1 MTHRLLSHP
10 ITLALAA
17 ILAVAAPA
25 HAQRPASWFVPD
37 VVGQFNALTQRADPL
52 GFHIA
57 DSPDPSTCKHYQGLA
72 RIEGPDGTPYLIVTK
87 SGNTPDV
94 IPGPD
99 DPICDDS
106 PGETGDGIFIVVRM
120 GSRNT
125 DGERF
130 RSNRQTKGAGVNITP
145 PDPRDRVATW
155 FRFQNGI
162 GFPHYGHPGGMQTA
176 GHMLA
181 LAVEHRYES
190 NLPKT
195 VVLFINMTDPIN
207 PEIRSRFSL
216 ENEMGEKAGLVALTQ
231 LADGHYLMTVAG
243 GSNDTLA
250 FYRST
255 ITDLT
260 SDGLS
265 WVHLDSWYAD
275 TRVQIDP
282 RDTDVC
288 LPGSTLWNGFC
299 LSPDELYMGANWP
312 TTGASRNGN
321 PHQTLQ
327 FIREGSINGSLFL
340 AGARG
345 RILGDDFIDLYRVEC
360 DTPLCLPGEQVRLKH
375 ASTRHMISNPSFGG
389 ERLANLAAASTF
401 YVSPSQ
407 ELLFYATEHDNDGP
421 SATVK
426 AAEWRHKDM
435 VRPGSPTLQAT
446 LTVNNPIEVDEGSVG
461 TVSADA
467 KPPVTRAWMQ
477 LFENPQYDG
486 RYVVVNYDD
495 YVLDDYNVLYAFEWP
510 FGWHQRAQSWRWYAP
525 LFCNAQ
531 AIADD
536 IFNENDVPFL
546 RTLAGTGATF
556 GHPNLANVNDDSG
569 TIDMDRRTSGVDFLE
584 SCDSYYH
591 TPFTVRW
598 DRDNN
603 GSFETAGPSF
613 SFDATAIDGPASFT
627 MKVNATHPVGTPVG
641 GNDLNATAS
650 VSVRNVAPAIAG
662 FQVKN
667 SAGQRIGVDV
677 PFALVRTPL
686 TVSASFTDPGRA
698 DHQTAQ
704 MNWADGIV
712 ENQAAFTSF
721 SDAFDGAIGKVAHSH
736 RYALGG
742 QYPLALSVTDDDGGA
757 DIESATVRVV
767 TPEEALAEILKLL
780 DDAIAASSDNAVRAA
795 LEKARVALV
804 GHGTA
809 VDGALRMLAENRPD
823 AAAGFVGQAIN
834 WAQSARARG
843 ANVDLA
849 VVLMQQVYQSL
860 VAAWP

>member
-1 MTHRLLSHP
+1 VIHRFLSHP
-10 ITLALAA
+10 ITFTLIA
-17 ILAVAAPA
+17 IVCAAAPA

-52 GFHIA
+52 GFHIG
-57 DSPDPSTCKHYQGLA
+57 DSPNPSTCKHYQGLA
-72 RIEGPDGTPYLIVTK
+72 RIEGPDGTPYLIVTR

-94 IPGPD
+94 PGPD

-106 PGETGDGIFIVVRM
+106 PGETGDGSFVVVRM

-145 PDPRDRVATW
+145 PDPRDQVATW

-181 LAVEHRYES
+181 LAVEHRYEPD
-190 NLPKT
+190 LPKT
-195 VVLFINMTDPIN
+195 VVLFINMRDPIN
-207 PEIRSRFSL
+207 PEIRSRFSV
-216 ENEMGEKAGLVALTQ
+216 ENELGEKAGLVALTQ
-231 LADGHYLMTVAG
+231 LADGHYLMALAG
-243 GSNDTLA
+243 GSNDTLV

-255 ITDLT
+255 ITDLE
-260 SDGLS
+260 SENLS
-265 WVHLDSWYAD
+265 WVPLDSWYAD
-275 TRVQIDP
+275 TLIHTDP
-282 RDTDVC
+282 EDPEPC
-288 LPGSTLWNGFC
+288 LPGSVLLGNFC
-299 LSPDELYMGANWP
+299 LSPDEAYMGANWP
-312 TTGASRNGN
+312 TTGGGNGN

-327 FIREGSINGSLFL
+327 FIREGTINGSLFL

-345 RILGDDFIDLYRVEC
+345 RIFGDDFIDLYRVEC
-360 DTPLCLPGEQVRLKH
+360 DTPLCLLGEQVRLKH

-421 SATVK
+421 SGTVK

-435 VRPGSPTLQAT
+435 VREGSPTLQAT
-446 LTVNNPIEVDEGSVG
+446 LNANGIDIDEGSVG
-461 TVSADA
+461 TVRADA

-486 RYVVVNYDD
+486 RYVVVDYDD

-525 LFCNAQ
+525 FFCNAQ

-536 IFNENDVPFL
+536 IFNENDVPFV
-546 RTLAGTGATF
+546 RTLAGAGGAF
-556 GHPNLANVNDDSG
+556 GHPNLANINDDSG

-584 SCDSYYH
+584 GCDSYYH
-591 TPFTVRW
+591 TPFDVRW

-603 GSFETAGPSF
+603 GSFETAGAAID
-613 SFDATAIDGPASFT
+613 FDATAIDGPASFSIP
-627 MKVNATHPVGTPVG
+627 VRATHSVG
-641 GNDLNATAS
+641 GNELNTTAA

-662 FQVKN
+662 FQLKN
-667 SAGQRIGVDV
+667 SEGQRIGVDV

-686 TVSASFTDPGRA
+686 TVTASFTDPGKP

-704 MNWADGIV
+704 VNWADGIV
-712 ENQAAFTSF
+712 ENQTAFTVF
-721 SDAFDGAIGKVAHSH
+721 SDAFDGATGNIAHTH
-736 RYALGG
+736 RYGLGG
-742 QYPLALSVTDDDGGA
+742 QYALALSVTDDDGGA
-757 DIESATVRVV
+757 DVVSATVRVL

-780 DDAIAASSDNAVRAA
+780 DAAIATSPNGAVRAA
-795 LEKARVALV
+795 LERARLALV
-804 GHGTA
+804 GHQGA
-809 VDGALRMLAENRPD
+809 QDGALRMLAQNQPD
-823 AAAGFVGQAIN
+823 AAAGFVVQAID
-834 WAQSARARG
+834 WSQKARALG

-849 VVLMQQVYQSL
+849 IALMQQIYQSL
-860 VAAWP
+860 VAVWP